1 MQNAELRPD
10 SSIKNGNEYSQ
21 CTILWR
27 NLPSRFKS
35 RWQSE
40 AENFSMSGY
49 RLFIKT
55 NVDNLITGNE
65 IKIAPWH

>member
-1 MQNAELRPD
+1 MQHSDLQPEERVKKT
-10 SSIKNGNEYSQ
+10 SEYSQ
-21 CTILWR
+21 CAMLWK
-27 NLPSRFKS
+27 NLPARFKS

-40 AENFSMSGY
+40 AETLSMSGY

-55 NVDNLITGNE
+55 NMNNLIAGDE

>member
-1 MQNAELRPD
+1 MQHTDLQTEGKVKKT
-10 SSIKNGNEYSQ
+10 SEYSQ

-27 NLPSRFKS
+27 NLPARFKS

-49 RLFIKT
+49 RLFLKT
-55 NVDNLITGNE
+55 NMNNLTAGNE